1 MTFGPVTDGPPM
13 GDILPILADGGG
25 QPAATEPVV
34 SHGDMPLATPRVPE
48 AAKATEASAAKE
60 VESAGEEKEV
70 EDSTV
75 LSLIPEEPLDVCMT
89 PPDNAPDASV
99 ASQAQDSVRRDD
111 IFPVEGRLHKPTLVV
126 GSMPQLN
133 NESWPGP
140 RAEPE
145 TWTTVSKTTC
155 GIYVLRSNYGVIKLQ
170 GLNSSMV
177 LTKPEVTALDHA
189 LRLVDAWHQNLTV
202 PISFYQLKGVLFT
215 NVLSKA
221 ANGKLILYVA
231 LDQACEAIVYLRRFK
246 NVDCS
251 DPIVM
256 RPSVESLGFKL
267 WHARNLARG
276 LRKLNPEQD
285 Q

>member
-1 MTFGPVTDGPPM
+1 M
-13 GDILPILADGGG
+13 
-25 QPAATEPVV
+25 PAV
-34 SHGDMPLATPRVPE
+34 L
-48 AAKATEASAAKE
+48 
-60 VESAGEEKEV
+60 VEKTGH
-70 EDSTV
+70 V
-75 LSLIPEEPLDVCMT
+75 L
-89 PPDNAPDASV
+89 
-99 ASQAQDSVRRDD
+99 
-111 IFPVEGRLHKPTLVV
+111 
-126 GSMPQLN
+126 
-133 NESWPGP
+133 
-140 RAEPE
+140 
-145 TWTTVSKTTC
+145 TVS
-155 GIYVLRSNYGVIKLQ
+155 
-170 GLNSSMV
+170 LNR
-177 LTKPEVTALDHA
+177 PEKKNAVNCEVMC
-189 LRLVDAWHQNLTV
+189 RLVDAWHQNLTV